1 MLSCNLTIF
10 SYFFSLFLITCRL
23 WVLTYSRDGCNN
35 FSQFKFVQ
43 DCCFTSCIKTHC
55 KTEEQQ
61 CELWT
66 RLEPEEKE
74 DGVCCWRLEQDR
86 RQEVDEDEYH
96 TKSWAVLEWEK
107 QPVSQD
113 TVVEIWLLKS
123 DPWMNYLE
131 IDILKNIFAWTV
143 HVHFITLYWKFY
155 SWQFWRWLHFIAN
168 CVCHREREEI
178 FLSGISASFR

>member
-23 WVLTYSRDGCNN
+23 WVLTYSRDSCNN

-96 TKSWAVLEWEK
+96 TKSWAVREWEK
-107 QPVSQD
+107 QSVSQD

-131 IDILKNIFAWTV
+131 IYILKKIFAWTV
-143 HVHFITLYWKFY
+143 HVPFITLYWKFY
-155 SWQFWRWLHFIAN
+155 T
-168 CVCHREREEI
+168 
-178 FLSGISASFR
+178 